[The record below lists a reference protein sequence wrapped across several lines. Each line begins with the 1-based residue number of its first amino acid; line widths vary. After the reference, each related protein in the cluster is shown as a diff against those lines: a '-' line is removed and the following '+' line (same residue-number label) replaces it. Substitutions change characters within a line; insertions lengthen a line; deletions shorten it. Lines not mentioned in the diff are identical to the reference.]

1 MSIYFLIKSISL
13 SVIEEYHVLVTVI
26 IMLILSVNIGFHL
39 FIFVMQNFHNF
50 CMMLGSVRMEKSLA
64 SLNLEEWQPLQ

>member
-26 IMLILSVNIGFHL
+26 IMLILSVNIGFH
-39 FIFVMQNFHNF
+39 FFFVMQNFHNF

>member
-1 MSIYFLIKSISL
+1 MSICFLIKSISL

-26 IMLILSVNIGFHL
+26 IMLILSVNVGFHL
-39 FIFVMQNFHNF
+39 FFIMQNFHNF

-64 SLNLEEWQPLQ
+64 SLSLEELQLLQ